1 MALERPEDIEAVA
14 DGLTALAETLHR
26 RLMKA
31 IKAGQVDQP
40 TALGLFQEEAQ
51 VRRQANALYADAA
64 SKVVQDLALPQKE
77 LLATVAKAKDRIQA
91 IEDFR
96 TWMELLGDIVV
107 LGTAILAGKP
117 ALILAAVKELKN
129 DAG

>member
-31 IKAGQVDQP
+31 IKAGTVNQSE
-40 TALGLFQEEAQ
+40 ALALFQEEAQ
-51 VRRQANALYADAA
+51 VRQKANALYADAA
-64 SKVVQDLALPQKE
+64 RAVVKDLALSQPE
-77 LLATVAKAKDRIQA
+77 LLAVVAKAKARIQA
-91 IEDFR
+91 IQDFR
-96 TWMELLGDIVV
+96 TWMELLGDVVV

-117 ALILAAVKELKN
+117 ALILAAVKELKT